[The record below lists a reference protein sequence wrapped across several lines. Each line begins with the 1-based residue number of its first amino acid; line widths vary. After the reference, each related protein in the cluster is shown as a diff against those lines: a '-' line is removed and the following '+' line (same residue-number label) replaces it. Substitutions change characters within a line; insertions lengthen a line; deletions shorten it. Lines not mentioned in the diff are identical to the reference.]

1 MPTQFSMWYHGIFIF
16 RLWRF
21 VAFIYF
27 ILSFLGNVTMSFAV
41 LRFWIACY
49 LYTLLV
55 KITLIIGKRLYKE
68 YKYYSHQN
76 IYGTAFKIKIPHVDV
91 FLRPRLISFVISVI
105 WLETPP
111 LFNIWCYHSLK
122 KITLRHTMEPLLNA
136 EKLSVDNQRWNIQ
149 QNLIGVKGTGVIF
162 YLCIILQAKWMNYW
176 FVK

>member
-1 MPTQFSMWYHGIFIF
+1 MPTQFSIWYHGIFIF

-27 ILSFLGNVTMSFAV
+27 ILSFLGNVTMSLAV
-41 LRFWIACY
+41 LRFWM
-49 LYTLLV
+49 YTLLI
-55 KITLIIGKRLYKE
+55 KITLIKGRRLYKE

-91 FLRPRLISFVISVI
+91 FLRPRLISFVISVN

-122 KITLRHTMEPLLNA
+122 NFRRS
-136 EKLSVDNQRWNIQ
+136 KLHYVIQWNHSWTQ
-149 QNLIGVKGTGVIF
+149 KNFPSTTKDEIF
-162 YLCIILQAKWMNYW
+162 NRIW
-176 FVK
+176 